1 MTAVQ
6 IIEEIQHLAPEEK
19 SRVIGYVRSLDRP
32 RKLSSDELSDL
43 EKRLVAAQ
51 TDEEAEDLKRQ
62 ITAGFYGE

>member
-19 SRVIGYVRSLDRP
+19 ARVIGYVHSLARP
-32 RKLSSDELSDL
+32 QKLSSDELNSL
-43 EKRLVAAQ
+43 AEKLVAAR
-51 TDEEAEDLKRQ
+51 TDEEAEALKRQ

>member
-19 SRVIGYVRSLDRP
+19 SRVIGYVRSLDRA
-32 RKLSSDELSDL
+32 KTLSSEQLT
-43 EKRLVAAQ
+43 RLAQKLADAQ
-51 TDEEAEDLKRQ
+51 TDEEAEALKRQ